1 MTGSLLDSF
10 PSMRHL
16 LASKNH
22 SSPDLHRVGGDFLA
36 EVERLEA
43 AYRQACMNL
52 ATIRPSGQDTSLGED
67 AESWQRALYQ
77 GLGSP
82 W

>member
-1 MTGSLLDSF
+1 VTGSLLGSL

-16 LASKNH
+16 LASKH
-22 SSPDLHRVGGDFLA
+22 HCSPDLHRVGGDFLD
-36 EVERLEA
+36 EVERLEGA
-43 AYRQACMNL
+43 FRQACMNL
-52 ATIRPSGQDTSLGED
+52 ATIRPSGQDTSLGQD